1 MPVADD
7 ELVRAL
13 RASGM
18 SLYEARIYLGLVRH
32 GSQNG
37 NELSRSAKVP
47 SSKVYAVL
55 GKLADEGF
63 VHAIRRD
70 GATRFAAIAP
80 DELVQR
86 LRRRFNDPL
95 DLLEASLP
103 QVAAPVAP
111 NELLA
116 IAGRSAILEGCRAVI
131 AAADREL
138 TVSLW
143 ASELGEL
150 VDVVHAAHARGVQ
163 VYGMVYGADGSGDPL
178 PGSWL
183 AHSYQDI
190 VAGRIHGRMLTLV
203 VDREEVVVAH
213 LPSDG
218 GAEGVRTRSPA
229 LVLVVQEYLHHDR
242 VLQSAQQ
249 KIGFAE
255 WDRWWQADS
264 DLRAIILGES
274 ISPTPGGAVDPPT
287 P

>member
-1 MPVADD
+1 MPVADE

-18 SLYEARIYLGLVRH
+18 SLYEARIYLGLIRH

-95 DLLEASLP
+95 DLLEESLP
-103 QVAAPVAP
+103 QVAAPATP

-131 AAADREL
+131 AAAAREL

-143 ASELGEL
+143 ASELDEL
-150 VDVVHAAHARGVQ
+150 VDVVHATHARGVQ
-163 VYGMVYGADGSGDPL
+163 VYGMVYGAESSGDPL

-183 AHSYQDI
+183 AHGYQ
-190 VAGRIHGRMLTLV
+190 
-203 VDREEVVVAH
+203 
-213 LPSDG
+213 
-218 GAEGVRTRSPA
+218 
-229 LVLVVQEYLHHDR
+229 
-242 VLQSAQQ
+242 
-249 KIGFAE
+249 
-255 WDRWWQADS
+255 
-264 DLRAIILGES
+264 
-274 ISPTPGGAVDPPT
+274 
-287 P
+287 